1 LKGKSLR
8 AKSASMPSLHD
19 APTALRRAA
28 RIALSSYVTN
38 GLATALGI
46 PLMSAI
52 VGHFFGPLAG
62 ATAAVGVIVVTP
74 PDQVAPKRG
83 KLGQLLPAAVLGI
96 PLFFAVQAL
105 RDDVVW
111 LSVLLVVASFFAF
124 LGGAW
129 GRRGL
134 PISISA
140 MFSMIFAL
148 ATPRQDGAH
157 GAIDSTMHFA
167 MGIGLYLIY
176 SVAVNAVLNARY
188 RVTVLVDSLLLVA
201 RLMRT
206 QARQFVVP
214 GGDARFLAGLIK
226 AQAGLADQ
234 LQAAR
239 NLLLES
245 PRTPQRQRLAAILL
259 QVLDMRD
266 HLAACA
272 LDLDTLKSDEAQRP
286 FLVKLGIEID
296 ALAHEVEKLADM
308 LLLGRVPEPFERPRV
323 EPPEGTSLLARSLAG
338 RVRHIY
344 EEVERIV
351 ALARGEREPDVEIIR
366 AAWEMFV
373 SPTNWSV
380 KPFMQLWRWD
390 APPLRH
396 AIRAALAIAV
406 GQVVS
411 LVLPWGTHEYW
422 VLLTIVVVLRG
433 SLAQTLERRNS
444 RVGGTMLGCVIAG
457 ALLYAHAPAA
467 LLLAIVTLAQA
478 TAHAFAIRRYLVT
491 AVAATILALL
501 QAHLLNAGTSPVFE
515 VGERIGDT
523 LIGVAIAWMF
533 SYVLPSWERGQ
544 IPALLSRVLNAQAKH
559 AQQALALG
567 QLTAIDDRAE
577 LAWRLA
583 RREVYDSLSALSQAV
598 QRAVSEPRAVQPP
611 LETLERVLA
620 YGYQLLAQLTSV
632 KTMLLLRRDRLRLDE
647 IRPPLK
653 ESTQRIV
660 EALTRPGT
668 APLEAREPSDET
680 PSKLPDPFE
689 QDLSPWLLRR
699 LRMAT
704 GLAQSLRAEAA
715 RVA

>member
-1 LKGKSLR
+1 
-8 AKSASMPSLHD
+8 MHSLHD

-46 PLMSAI
+46 PLVSAI
-52 VGHFFGPLAG
+52 VGHFFGPLAA

-83 KLGQLLPAAVLGI
+83 KLGQLLPAAVFGI

-105 RDDVVW
+105 RNDVLW
-111 LSVLLVVASFFAF
+111 LSVLLVLATFFAF
-124 LGGAW
+124 LGAAW

-134 PISISA
+134 PVSISV

-148 ATPRQDGAH
+148 ATPAQDGPH
-157 GAIDSTMHFA
+157 GAADSTLYFA
-167 MGIGLYLIY
+167 LGIGLYLVY
-176 SVAVNAVLNARY
+176 SVAVNAALNARY
-188 RVTVLVDSLLLVA
+188 RVAVLVDSLLLVA

-206 QARQFVVP
+206 QARQFMAP
-214 GGDARFLAGLIK
+214 GGDAKFLAGLIQL
-226 AQAGLADQ
+226 QAGLADQ

-239 NLLLES
+239 NLLLET
-245 PRTPQRQRLAAILL
+245 PRTPQRQQLAAMLL
-259 QVLDMRD
+259 QLLDMRD

-272 LDLDTLKSDEAQRP
+272 LDLDTLKSDPQQRA
-286 FLVKLGIEID
+286 FLVGLGREIE
-296 ALAHEVEKLADM
+296 ALAHEVETLADAM
-308 LLLGRVPEPFERPRV
+308 LLGRTPEPFMRPAV
-323 EPPEGTSLLARSLAG
+323 EPPDGSSLLTRSLAG
-338 RVRHIY
+338 RVRHIH
-344 EEVERIV
+344 EEVERLV
-351 ALARGEREPDVEIIR
+351 ALPRGEREPDIEIIR
-366 AAWEMFV
+366 TAWEMFV
-373 SPTNWSV
+373 SPTNWSL

-396 AIRAALAIAV
+396 AIRAALAIAA
-406 GQVVS
+406 GQAVS

-444 RVGGTMLGCVIAG
+444 RVAGTLLGCLIAG
-457 ALLYAHAPAA
+457 ALLYAHAPAI
-467 LLLAIVTLAQA
+467 LLLALVTLGQA
-478 TAHAFAIRRYLVT
+478 IAHAFAVRRYLIT
-491 AVAATILALL
+491 AVAATVLALL
-501 QAHLLNAGTSPVFE
+501 QAHLLNAATSPVFE
-515 VGERIGDT
+515 LGERIGDT

-544 IPALLSRVLNAQAKH
+544 IPALIARVLNAQARH

-567 QLTAIDDRAE
+567 QFTAVDDRAE

-620 YGYQLLAQLTSV
+620 NSYQLLAQLTAV
-632 KTMLLLRRDRLRLDE
+632 KTMLLQRRDRLRLQE
-647 IRPPLK
+647 IRAPLK
-653 ESTQRIV
+653 EAADRIGD
-660 EALTRPGT
+660 ALTRAGA
-668 APLEAREPSDET
+668 APAADREPSDET
-680 PSKLPDPFE
+680 PSEMPDPFE
-689 QDLSPWLLRR
+689 QDLSPWVLRR
-699 LRMAT
+699 LRLAT
-704 GLAQSLRAEAA
+704 ELAQALRAQAA
-715 RVA
+715 QVR

>member
-1 LKGKSLR
+1 
-8 AKSASMPSLHD
+8 MHSLHD
-19 APTALRRAA
+19 APTPLRRAA

-46 PLMSAI
+46 PLISAI
-52 VGHFFGPLAG
+52 VGFFFGPLAA
-62 ATAAVGVIVVTP
+62 ATAGVGVIVMTP

-83 KLGQLLPAAVLGI
+83 KLGQLLPVAVFGI
-96 PLFFAVQAL
+96 PLFFGVQAL

-111 LSVLLVVASFFAF
+111 LSVLLVAASFVAF

-134 PISISA
+134 PVSISM

-148 ATPRQDGAH
+148 ATPAQDSLRA
-157 GAIDSTMHFA
+157 AADSTLHFA
-167 MGIGLYLIY
+167 LGMALYLVY
-176 SVAVNAVLNARY
+176 SVAVNAALNARY
-188 RVTVLVDSLLLVA
+188 RVQVLVDSLLLVA

-206 QARQFVVP
+206 QARQFLA
-214 GGDARFLAGLIK
+214 GGDAKFIAGLINL
-226 AQAGLADQ
+226 QAGLADQ

-272 LDLDTLKSDEAQRP
+272 LDLDTLKSDTHQRA
-286 FLVKLGIEID
+286 FLAALGREID
-296 ALAHEVEKLADM
+296 ALAHEVETLADA
-308 LLLGRVPEPFERPRV
+308 LLLGRTPEAFERPAV
-323 EPPEGTSLLARSLAG
+323 EPPEGSSLLARSVAG

-344 EEVERIV
+344 EEVERMV
-351 ALARGEREPDVEIIR
+351 ALARGEREPDVQIIR
-366 AAWEMFV
+366 AAWVMFV

-380 KPFMQLWRWD
+380 NPFLQLWRWD

-396 AIRAALAIAV
+396 AIRAALAIAA
-406 GQVVS
+406 GQAVA

-444 RVGGTMLGCVIAG
+444 RTAGTLLGCVIAG
-457 ALLYAHAPAA
+457 GLLYAHAPAL
-467 LLLAIVTLAQA
+467 LLLALVTLAQA
-478 TAHAFAIRRYLVT
+478 VAHAFAVRRYLVT

-515 VGERIGDT
+515 VGERLGDT
-523 LIGVAIAWMF
+523 FIGVAIAWMF

-544 IPALLSRVLNAQAKH
+544 IPALLSRVLNAQARH
-559 AQQALALG
+559 AKQALALG

-583 RREVYDSLSALSQAV
+583 RREVYDSLSALAQAV

-611 LETLERVLA
+611 METLERVLA
-620 YGYQLLAQLTSV
+620 YGYQLLAQLTAV
-632 KTMLLLRRDRLRLDE
+632 KTMLLQRRDRLRLDE
-647 IRPPLK
+647 IRGPLD
-653 ESTQRIV
+653 EAANRIG
-660 EALTRPGT
+660 EALTRA
-668 APLEAREPSDET
+668 APTPSAQRESSAET

-699 LRMAT
+699 LKLAT
-704 GLAQSLRAEAA
+704 ELAQSLRAEAA
-715 RVA
+715 QVR